1 MFATSGDR
9 GEEKWLG
16 DCLPPNLLQSISRMS
31 GLSKTRHCCMKGHAA
46 VLFLSLG
53 YTVFRDCRYS
63 STPDLGI
70 FQILP
75 MRNAFSSPECK
86 SLYAVLRP
94 IIKVSQSSSKVKSSV
109 LMLFTIFLLL
119 LTTHYR
125 DVGPIMNE
133 LAKSFVCLGRGTG
146 SFMRFKDSRN
156 LCKSS

>member
-1 MFATSGDR
+1 M

-94 IIKVSQSSSKVKSSV
+94 IISVSHSSSNVKSSV

-125 DVGPIMNE
+125 DVGRIVKGWRE
-133 LAKSFVCLGRGTG
+133 
-146 SFMRFKDSRN
+146 
-156 LCKSS
+156 SSVSLSNSS